1 MSADDSRSINVHII
15 EAVDWYKRS
24 TNLEVAHGGT
34 LVAFWCSDTNLLDAV
49 IVQTIAKKYKKHL
62 RKECF
67 NYRQSLLYNKWEVEA
82 EKDFGDIWYDDEVMK
97 RTDMMV
103 SIVMK
108 MKQTAGCG
116 WWQSWWWRQC
126 ARGTNYNYSGHFWE
140 WHFVTMVGMPA
151 GMALPILPVSV
162 V

>member
-1 MSADDSRSINVHII
+1 MN
-15 EAVDWYKRS
+15 
-24 TNLEVAHGGT
+24 
-34 LVAFWCSDTNLLDAV
+34 TNLLDAV

-108 MKQTAGCG
+108 MKQTAGM
-116 WWQSWWWRQC
+116 RVM
-126 ARGTNYNYSGHFWE
+126 TE
-140 WHFVTMVGMPA
+140 
-151 GMALPILPVSV
+151 LV
-162 V
+162 VKAVRTWDEL